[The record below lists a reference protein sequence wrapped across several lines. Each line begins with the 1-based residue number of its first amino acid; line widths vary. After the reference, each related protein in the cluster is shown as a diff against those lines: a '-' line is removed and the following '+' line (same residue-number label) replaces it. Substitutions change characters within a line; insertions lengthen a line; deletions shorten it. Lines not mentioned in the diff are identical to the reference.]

1 MESTNFNNIRQNL
14 TGTSPEENNF
24 DTNNINNISL
34 NNNRQTNS
42 NNILPLEEQQTQYY
56 TNIKNNLNLEID
68 INNRFDNLFERFKSI
83 ILDFFINEFNDL
95 VKEENKLSKNNG
107 KFLVNIKGKPDNKN
121 FLKSSFAEI
130 FEKYCIIELDSRC
143 GNENEMV
150 IDLIKKTP
158 FKYIKEKDKETFFAK
173 DIGEKIKKTKTDKC
187 KMILYDM
194 FKKKNF
200 INLIILAEYVE
211 KNYKNRY
218 IRIKNLEEFEKKVK
232 SFEGYENIN
241 LELTSKENAK
251 IKERI
256 KILKEFADDPFSYL
270 DALKERKPRNENKK

>member
-1 MESTNFNNIRQNL
+1 MT
-14 TGTSPEENNF
+14 P
-24 DTNNINNISL
+24 
-34 NNNRQTNS
+34 
-42 NNILPLEEQQTQYY
+42 
-56 TNIKNNLNLEID
+56 
-68 INNRFDNLFERFKSI
+68 
-83 ILDFFINEFNDL
+83 
-95 VKEENKLSKNNG
+95 SKY
-107 KFLVNIKGKPDNKN
+107 I
-121 FLKSSFAEI
+121 A
-130 FEKYCIIELDSRC
+130 EKY
-143 GNENEMV
+143 
-150 IDLIKKTP
+150 
-158 FKYIKEKDKETFFAK
+158 EKDKETFFAK

-232 SFEGYENIN
+232 SLEGYENIN
-241 LELTSKENAK
+241 LELTSKENDR